1 MNKTKVQ
8 GIGMISLAVILI
20 AVVVVY
26 TAFFSFFGLKS
37 GGSILMLIPL
47 VAIAILLIVGLSF
60 LFRAGIR
67 RMKN

>member
-8 GIGMISLAVILI
+8 GIGMIALAVILI
-20 AVVVVY
+20 AIIITY
-26 TAFFSFFGLKS
+26 TTIFSVFGLKS
-37 GGSILMLIPL
+37 GGSILMLLPL
-47 VAIAILLIVGLSF
+47 IIIAILLIVGLSF